1 MKIDNQILDRILI
14 LALEGDLI
22 GQDSG
27 MKMLSIVNEEVI
39 NESVD
44 HCALDMSD
52 VRYMDS
58 SGIGVL
64 LTIYNEFG
72 NRTNGRMILVNPS
85 NQVINILKITK
96 LDTVFKIVTSRE
108 EAVKELKG

>member
-1 MKIDNQILDRILI
+1 
-14 LALEGDLI
+14 
-22 GQDSG
+22 

-39 NESVD
+39 NDSID
-44 HCALDMSD
+44 HCALDMSET
-52 VRYMDS
+52 RYMDS

-85 NQVINILKITK
+85 DQVINILKITK
-96 LDTVFKIVTSRE
+96 LDTVFMVVKSRE
-108 EAVKELKG
+108 EAVQELNG